1 MKRKSDG
8 VLVVCKKINYASM
21 DSKEKHQLVE

>member
-1 MKRKSDG
+1 